1 MQMVDSF
8 ANDDVPVFCISLKA
22 GGTGLNL
29 TAADIVI
36 HYDPWWNQ
44 AAQDQA
50 TDRTHRIGQT
60 RTVNVYELI
69 AQDTIEERIQK
80 IKESKTKLAEDI
92 LSGGEISSATFDKD
106 EMLKL
111 LGEGEDEWQ

>member
-1 MQMVDSF
+1 M
-8 ANDDVPVFCISLKA
+8 
-22 GGTGLNL
+22 
-29 TAADIVI
+29 I
-36 HYDPWWNQ
+36 HYGPWWNK

-92 LSGGEISSATFDKD
+92 LSGGSIDSASFDKD

-111 LGEGEDEWQ
+111 LS

>member
-1 MQMVDSF
+1 MRERT
-8 ANDDVPVFCISLKA
+8 AFCISLKA

-36 HYDPWWNQ
+36 HFDPWWNQ

-60 RTVNVYELI
+60 QTVNVYELI
-69 AQDTIEERIQK
+69 AAGTIEERIMK
-80 IKESKTKLAEDI
+80 IKESKSALAGDV
-92 LSGGEISSATFDKD
+92 LSGESISSTMIDKED
-106 EMLKL
+106 L
-111 LGEGEDEWQ
+111 LALLD